1 MLTERE
7 VFIMGFA
14 LLAAG
19 WSIAAK
25 VKSDQ
30 TYILREQKERAA
42 HEKVLEKFITNY
54 EIEKARREEQ
64 TKTIAAQRGEI
75 ESLRALLAST
85 SADKAR
91 GKIINKK
98 EIANG

>member
-7 VFIMGFA
+7 IFIMGFA
-14 LLAAG
+14 LLLVA
-19 WSIAAK
+19 WSIAEK

-30 TYILREQKERAA
+30 AHSQKVQKIRADNEMLLER
-42 HEKVLEKFITNY
+42 FITNY
-54 EIEKARREEQ
+54 EVEKARREEQ
-64 TKTIAAQRGEI
+64 AQTIAAQRGEI
-75 ESLRALLAST
+75 ESRRALLAST

-98 EIANG
+98 ETVNG

>member
-7 VFIMGFA
+7 ILIAGLA
-14 LLAAG
+14 LLAIG
-19 WSIAAK
+19 WSIAEK

-30 TYILREQKERAA
+30 THAMREQKERAA

-98 EIANG
+98 EKVNG